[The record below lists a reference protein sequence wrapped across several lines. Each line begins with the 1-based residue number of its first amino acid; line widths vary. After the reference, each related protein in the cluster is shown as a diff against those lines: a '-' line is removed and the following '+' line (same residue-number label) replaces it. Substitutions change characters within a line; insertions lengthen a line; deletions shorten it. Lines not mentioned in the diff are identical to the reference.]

1 MKDDDLVD
9 AVEKLRPERLFQI
22 GHDHAAD
29 LGIRAPRI
37 RARLLCKAETAAAV
51 GDGLRP
57 DVRGHDHDRIA
68 EIHLAPE
75 RVRELPV
82 LHHLQQEI
90 ENVLVRLFDLVEEHD
105 GVRLA
110 PHLFRQLPA
119 LVVAD
124 VARRR
129 AD

>member
-1 MKDDDLVD
+1 MRRLHRAEELLRDSAGIGARELVKDDDLVD

-68 EIHLAPE
+68 KIHLAPE
-75 RVRELPV
+75 PS
-82 LHHLQQEI
+82 
-90 ENVLVRLFDLVEEHD
+90 
-105 GVRLA
+105 
-110 PHLFRQLPA
+110 P
-119 LVVAD
+119 
-124 VARRR
+124 
-129 AD
+129 